1 MPDHKG
7 NTDKSNKIKLKSS
20 IDRVVWTAGIGCNG
34 AEVGLEI
41 NTHFVGNNSE
51 AKIEISDSSG
61 KVFDTIK
68 TKIAGNY
75 LLTKIKIPGKAK
87 DELYAEVKLSKHG
100 LSKKSN
106 CLYVYLPPKIK
117 NLKWDKQEAKRGDI
131 LKISADVT
139 DTYEGAECKVLIF
152 EHDSDGAHDL
162 ITSLKTNVKNQKIE
176 VDWEFQFQTDTKNI
190 PTDQETEKGYKNPEY
205 FFRVDVGGVYADSD
219 LLKFK
224 DWIEIKFLNSKQ
236 EPRSGIEVNI
246 KFPDG
251 TSQKKTT
258 DDDGIII
265 FEDVPPG
272 KFIIESEE

>member
-7 NTDKSNKIKLKSS
+7 NTGKINKIELKSS
-20 IDRVVWTAGIGCNG
+20 IDRVVWTSGVGCNG

-41 NTHFVGNNSE
+41 NTHFVGNGSE
-51 AKIEISDSSG
+51 VKIEISDASG

-68 TKIAGNY
+68 TKIAGDH
-75 LLTKIKIPGKAK
+75 LLTKVKVPDKAK

-100 LSKKSN
+100 LSKRSN
-106 CLYVYLPPKIK
+106 CMYVYLPPKIK

-139 DTYEGAECKVLIF
+139 DTYEGAECKVLIY

-162 ITSLKTNVKNQKIE
+162 IATLKTNVKNQKIE
-176 VDWEFQFQTDTKNI
+176 IDWEFQYQEETKNI
-190 PTDQETEKGYKNPEY
+190 PSDKETERGYKNPEY
-205 FFRVDVGGVYADSD
+205 FFRVDVGGVFADSG

-224 DWIEIKFLNSKQ
+224 DWIKLEFLNTRQ
-236 EPRSGIEVNI
+236 EPRSGIEVKI

-251 TSQKKTT
+251 TSEKKTT

-265 FEDVPPG
+265 LENVPPG
-272 KFIIESEE
+272 KFTIESEE